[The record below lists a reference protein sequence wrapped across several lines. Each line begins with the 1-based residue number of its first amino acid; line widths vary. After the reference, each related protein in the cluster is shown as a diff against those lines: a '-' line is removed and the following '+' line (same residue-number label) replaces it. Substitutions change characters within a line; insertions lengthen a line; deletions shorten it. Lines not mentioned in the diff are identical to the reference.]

1 MNIIRKSFRQLGVA
15 DRIMLDIMKYKH
27 SRTFHKIHF
36 GYDLKIFYQKLQ
48 FTLKLRITEKY
59 KVLQDKVIDKIEEN
73 NEIFYDFFSSVL
85 EDLNELSSKIED
97 KDKRNVYVDT
107 LTGLEKIINKIE
119 DQLLKMR
126 EILYEGKLKNIKDKK
141 IEGAINFTNRNMN
154 VLDTIREKI
163 DLIDDTT
170 DDTRHYLEI
179 NKKYNLYS
187 KILLVLSVTF
197 IAFSLLD
204 YSVFP
209 RESAIGVLLINIVA
223 LWGIYISKIN
233 TLKTHFSQEL

>member
-1 MNIIRKSFRQLGVA
+1 MSIIRKYFRQLGVA
-15 DRIMLDIMKYKH
+15 DRIMLDIMKYKYT
-27 SRTFHKIHF
+27 RKFDKIHF

-48 FTLKLRITEKY
+48 LTLKLRITEKY

-85 EDLNELSSKIED
+85 DDLNELSSKIED

-107 LTGLEKIINKIE
+107 LTRLEKIINKIE

-170 DDTRHYLEI
+170 NDTRHYLEI

-187 KILLVLSVTF
+187 KILLVLSATF

-204 YSVFP
+204 YNVFP
-209 RESAIGVLLINIVA
+209 REGAIGLLLINIVA
-223 LWGIYISKIN
+223 LWGIYISKID
-233 TLKTHFSQEL
+233 TLKTHFSQDI